1 VQKAIYTVIVDGEN
15 LKCIDTSSGANV
27 GSINITGS
35 VVSGPVVIDDRCTV
49 VFDSYMGRKGKV
61 FKLPSFNI
69 VTTFDA

>member
-1 VQKAIYTVIVDGEN
+1 MQKTIYTVIVDGEN

-27 GSINITGS
+27 NSINIVGS
-35 VVSGPVVIDDRCTV
+35 VVSGPIVTDDKCTV

-61 FKLPSFNI
+61 FKIPSFNI